1 MMTTDEIALK
11 RRTACLSVLSNTLL
25 VIGKLS
31 IGLLTGTVSLISE
44 AIHSVSSQL
53 SLRRAKFSTSCLAV
67 RGISCLPPDQDHDYG
82 HGKVENVSA
91 AFESLLIIV
100 AALSILYEAAGK
112 FFHPQIPESLDWA
125 IVIMLASS
133 LINAVVSAR
142 LYYVGEKTGSEALKA
157 DGMHLRAD
165 VWTSAAVMAGI
176 FLMKITGWAIL
187 DPLIACLVA
196 LGILRV
202 GYKMCRRSY
211 DDLTDASLSDAEES
225 KIGHIIMET
234 PGVKGYHHLRT
245 RISGSETIMD
255 FHLELDRTLPLS
267 QAHAISDKV
276 ESALQK
282 KYGPCDPMI
291 HLDPR

>member
-1 MMTTDEIALK
+1 MTTDEITLK

-31 IGLLTGTVSLISE
+31 IGILTGTVSLISE
-44 AIHSVSSQL
+44 AIHSGVDL
-53 SLRRAKFSTSCLAV
+53 LAAAIACLAV
-67 RGISCLPPDQDHDYG
+67 RKSCLPPDQDHDYG

-100 AALSILYEAAGK
+100 AALSILYEAVGK
-112 FFHPQIPESLDWA
+112 FFHPQVPESLNLA

-133 LINAVVSAR
+133 LINAIVSAR

-176 FLMKITGWAIL
+176 FLMKVTGWAIL

-211 DDLTDASLSDAEES
+211 DDLTDASLSDDEES

-291 HLDPR
+291 HLEPR

>member
-1 MMTTDEIALK
+1 MTTDEITLK

-31 IGLLTGTVSLISE
+31 IGILTGTVSLISE
-44 AIHSVSSQL
+44 AIHSGVDL
-53 SLRRAKFSTSCLAV
+53 LAAAIACLAV
-67 RGISCLPPDQDHDYG
+67 RKSCLPPDQDHDYG

-100 AALSILYEAAGK
+100 AALSILYEAVGK
-112 FFHPQIPESLDWA
+112 FFHPQVPESLNLA

-133 LINAVVSAR
+133 LINAIVSAR
-142 LYYVGEKTGSEALKA
+142 LYYIGEKTGSEALKA

-176 FLMKITGWAIL
+176 FLMKVTGWAIL

-211 DDLTDASLSDAEES
+211 DDLTDASLSDDEES

-291 HLDPR
+291 HLEPR

>member
-1 MMTTDEIALK
+1 MTTDEITLK

-31 IGLLTGTVSLISE
+31 IGILTGTVSLISE
-44 AIHSVSSQL
+44 AIHSGVDL
-53 SLRRAKFSTSCLAV
+53 LAAAIACLAV
-67 RGISCLPPDQDHDYG
+67 RKSCLPPDQDHDYG

-100 AALSILYEAAGK
+100 AALSILYEAVGK
-112 FFHPQIPESLDWA
+112 FFHPQVPESLNLA

-133 LINAVVSAR
+133 LINAIVSAR

-176 FLMKITGWAIL
+176 FLMKVTGWAIL

-211 DDLTDASLSDAEES
+211 DDLTDASLSDDEES

-255 FHLELDRTLPLS
+255 FHLELDRSLPLS

>member
-1 MMTTDEIALK
+1 MTTNEITLK

-31 IGLLTGTVSLISE
+31 IGILTGTVSLISE
-44 AIHSVSSQL
+44 AIHSGVDL
-53 SLRRAKFSTSCLAV
+53 LAAAIACLAV
-67 RGISCLPPDQDHDYG
+67 RKSCLPPDQDHDYG

-100 AALSILYEAAGK
+100 AALSIFYEAVGK
-112 FFHPQIPESLDWA
+112 FFHPQVPESLNLA

-133 LINAVVSAR
+133 LINAIVSAR

-176 FLMKITGWAIL
+176 FLMKVTGWAIL

-211 DDLTDASLSDAEES
+211 DDLTDASLSDDEES

>member
-1 MMTTDEIALK
+1 MTTDEITLK

-31 IGLLTGTVSLISE
+31 IGILTGTVSLISE
-44 AIHSVSSQL
+44 AIHSGVDL
-53 SLRRAKFSTSCLAV
+53 LAAAIACLAV
-67 RGISCLPPDQDHDYG
+67 RKSCLPPDQDHDYG

-100 AALSILYEAAGK
+100 AALSILYEAVGK
-112 FFHPQIPESLDWA
+112 FFHPQVPESLNLA

-133 LINAVVSAR
+133 LINAIVSAR

-176 FLMKITGWAIL
+176 FLMKVTGWAIL

-211 DDLTDASLSDAEES
+211 DDLTDASLSDDEES

-276 ESALQK
+276 ESVLQK

>member
-1 MMTTDEIALK
+1 MTTDEITLK

-31 IGLLTGTVSLISE
+31 IGILTGTVSLISE
-44 AIHSVSSQL
+44 AIHSGVDL
-53 SLRRAKFSTSCLAV
+53 LAAAIACLAV
-67 RGISCLPPDQDHDYG
+67 RKSCLPPDQDHDYG

-100 AALSILYEAAGK
+100 AALSILYEAVGK
-112 FFHPQIPESLDWA
+112 FFHPQVPESLNLA

-133 LINAVVSAR
+133 LINAIVSAR
-142 LYYVGEKTGSEALKA
+142 LYYIGEKTGSEALKA

-176 FLMKITGWAIL
+176 FLMKVTGWAIL

-211 DDLTDASLSDAEES
+211 DDLTDASLSDDEES

>member
-1 MMTTDEIALK
+1 MTTDEITLK

-31 IGLLTGTVSLISE
+31 IGILTGTVSLISE
-44 AIHSVSSQL
+44 AIHSGVDL
-53 SLRRAKFSTSCLAV
+53 LAAAIACLAV
-67 RGISCLPPDQDHDYG
+67 RKSCLPPDQDHDYG

-100 AALSILYEAAGK
+100 AALSILYEAVGK
-112 FFHPQIPESLDWA
+112 FFHPQVPESLNLA
-125 IVIMLASS
+125 IVIMMASS
-133 LINAVVSAR
+133 LINAIVSAR

-176 FLMKITGWAIL
+176 FLMKVTGWAIL

-211 DDLTDASLSDAEES
+211 DDLTDASLSDDEES

>member
-1 MMTTDEIALK
+1 MTTDEITLK

-31 IGLLTGTVSLISE
+31 IGILTGTVSLISE
-44 AIHSVSSQL
+44 AIHSGVDL
-53 SLRRAKFSTSCLAV
+53 LAAAIACLAV
-67 RGISCLPPDQDHDYG
+67 RKSCLPPDQDHDYG

-112 FFHPQIPESLDWA
+112 FFHPQVPESLNLA

-133 LINAVVSAR
+133 LINAIVSAR

-176 FLMKITGWAIL
+176 FLMKVTDWAIL

-211 DDLTDASLSDAEES
+211 DDLTDASLSDDEES

>member
-44 AIHSVSSQL
+44 AIHSGVDL
-53 SLRRAKFSTSCLAV
+53 LAAAIACLAV
-67 RGISCLPPDQDHDYG
+67 RKSCLPPDQDHDYG
-82 HGKVENVSA
+82 PGKVENVSA

>member
-1 MMTTDEIALK
+1 MTDEITLK

-31 IGLLTGTVSLISE
+31 IGILTGTVSLISE
-44 AIHSVSSQL
+44 AIHSGVDL
-53 SLRRAKFSTSCLAV
+53 LAAAIACLAV
-67 RGISCLPPDQDHDYG
+67 RKSCLPPDQDHDYG

-100 AALSILYEAAGK
+100 AALSILYEAVGK
-112 FFHPQIPESLDWA
+112 FFHPQVPESLNLA

-133 LINAVVSAR
+133 LINAIVSAR

-176 FLMKITGWAIL
+176 FLMKVTGWAIL

-211 DDLTDASLSDAEES
+211 DDLTDASLSDDEES

>member
-1 MMTTDEIALK
+1 MTTDEITLK

-31 IGLLTGTVSLISE
+31 IGILTGTVSLISE
-44 AIHSVSSQL
+44 AIHSGVDL
-53 SLRRAKFSTSCLAV
+53 LAAAIACLAV
-67 RGISCLPPDQDHDYG
+67 RKSCLPPDQDHDYG

-100 AALSILYEAAGK
+100 AALSILYEAVGK
-112 FFHPQIPESLDWA
+112 FFHPQVPESLNLA
-125 IVIMLASS
+125 IFIMLASS
-133 LINAVVSAR
+133 LINAIVSAR

-176 FLMKITGWAIL
+176 FLMKVTGWAIL

-211 DDLTDASLSDAEES
+211 DDLTDASLSDDEES

>member
-1 MMTTDEIALK
+1 MTTDEITLK

-31 IGLLTGTVSLISE
+31 IGILTGTVSLISE
-44 AIHSVSSQL
+44 AIHSGVDL
-53 SLRRAKFSTSCLAV
+53 LAAAIACLAV
-67 RGISCLPPDQDHDYG
+67 RKSCLPPDQDHDYG

-100 AALSILYEAAGK
+100 AALSILYEAVGK
-112 FFHPQIPESLDWA
+112 FFHPQVPESLNLA

-142 LYYVGEKTGSEALKA
+142 LYYVGEKTGSDALKA

-176 FLMKITGWAIL
+176 FLMKVTGWAIL

-211 DDLTDASLSDAEES
+211 DDLTDASLSDDEES

-255 FHLELDRTLPLS
+255 FHLELDRSLPLS

>member
-1 MMTTDEIALK
+1 MTTDEITLK

-31 IGLLTGTVSLISE
+31 IGILTGTVSLISE
-44 AIHSVSSQL
+44 AIHSGVDL
-53 SLRRAKFSTSCLAV
+53 LAAAIACLAV
-67 RGISCLPPDQDHDYG
+67 RKSCLPPDQDHDYG

-100 AALSILYEAAGK
+100 AALSILYEAVGK
-112 FFHPQIPESLDWA
+112 FFHPQVPESLNLA

-133 LINAVVSAR
+133 LINAIVSAR

-176 FLMKITGWAIL
+176 FLMKVTGWAIL

-211 DDLTDASLSDAEES
+211 DDLTDASLSDDEET

>member
-44 AIHSVSSQL
+44 AIHSGVDL
-53 SLRRAKFSTSCLAV
+53 LAAAIACLAV
-67 RGISCLPPDQDHDYG
+67 RKSCLPPDQDHDYG

-211 DDLTDASLSDAEES
+211 DDLTDASRDRLGAEIDA
-225 KIGHIIMET
+225 
-234 PGVKGYHHLRT
+234 R
-245 RISGSETIMD
+245 R
-255 FHLELDRTLPLS
+255 DRMLL
-267 QAHAISDKV
+267 
-276 ESALQK
+276 
-282 KYGPCDPMI
+282 
-291 HLDPR
+291 

>member
-1 MMTTDEIALK
+1 MTTDEITLK

-31 IGLLTGTVSLISE
+31 IGILTGTVSLISE
-44 AIHSVSSQL
+44 AIHSGVDL
-53 SLRRAKFSTSCLAV
+53 LAAAIACLAV
-67 RGISCLPPDQDHDYG
+67 RKSCLPPDQDHDYG

-100 AALSILYEAAGK
+100 AALSILYEAVGK
-112 FFHPQIPESLDWA
+112 FFHPQVPESLNLA

-176 FLMKITGWAIL
+176 FLMKVTGWAIL

-211 DDLTDASLSDAEES
+211 DDLTDASLSDDEES

-255 FHLELDRTLPLS
+255 FHLELDRSLPLS

>member
-44 AIHSVSSQL
+44 AIHSGVDL
-53 SLRRAKFSTSCLAV
+53 LAAAIACLAV
-67 RGISCLPPDQDHDYG
+67 RKSCLPPDQDQDYG

>member
-1 MMTTDEIALK
+1 MTTDEITLK

-31 IGLLTGTVSLISE
+31 IGILTGTVSLISE
-44 AIHSVSSQL
+44 AIHSGVDL
-53 SLRRAKFSTSCLAV
+53 LAAAIACLAV
-67 RGISCLPPDQDHDYG
+67 RKSCLPPDQDHDYG
-82 HGKVENVSA
+82 HVKVENVSA

-100 AALSILYEAAGK
+100 AALSILYEAVGK
-112 FFHPQIPESLDWA
+112 FFHPQVPESLNLA

-133 LINAVVSAR
+133 LINAIVSAR

-176 FLMKITGWAIL
+176 FLMKVTGWAIL

-211 DDLTDASLSDAEES
+211 DDLTDASLSDDEES

>member
-1 MMTTDEIALK
+1 MTTDEITLK

-31 IGLLTGTVSLISE
+31 IGILTGTVSLISE
-44 AIHSVSSQL
+44 AIHSGVDL
-53 SLRRAKFSTSCLAV
+53 LAAAIACLAV
-67 RGISCLPPDQDHDYG
+67 RKSCLPPDQDHDYG

-100 AALSILYEAAGK
+100 AALSILYEAVGK
-112 FFHPQIPESLDWA
+112 FFHPQVPESLNLA

-133 LINAVVSAR
+133 LINAIVSAR

-176 FLMKITGWAIL
+176 FLMKVTGWAIL

-211 DDLTDASLSDAEES
+211 DDLTDASLSDDEES
-225 KIGHIIMET
+225 KIGHIILET

>member
-1 MMTTDEIALK
+1 MTTDEITLK

-31 IGLLTGTVSLISE
+31 IGILTGTVSLISE
-44 AIHSVSSQL
+44 AIHSGVDL
-53 SLRRAKFSTSCLAV
+53 LAAAIACLAV
-67 RGISCLPPDQDHDYG
+67 RKSCLPPDQDHDYG

-100 AALSILYEAAGK
+100 AALSILYEAVGK
-112 FFHPQIPESLDWA
+112 FFHPQVPESLNLA

-133 LINAVVSAR
+133 LINAIVSAR

-176 FLMKITGWAIL
+176 FLMKVTGWAIL

-196 LGILRV
+196 LGVLRV

-211 DDLTDASLSDAEES
+211 DDLTDASLSDDEES

>member
-1 MMTTDEIALK
+1 MTTDEITLK

-31 IGLLTGTVSLISE
+31 IGILTGTVSLISE
-44 AIHSVSSQL
+44 AIHSGVDL
-53 SLRRAKFSTSCLAV
+53 LAAAIACLAV
-67 RGISCLPPDQDHDYG
+67 RKSCLPPDQDHDYG

-112 FFHPQIPESLDWA
+112 FFHPQVPESLNLA

-133 LINAVVSAR
+133 LINAIVSAR

-176 FLMKITGWAIL
+176 FLMKVTGWAIL

-211 DDLTDASLSDAEES
+211 DDLTDASLSDDEES

-255 FHLELDRTLPLS
+255 FHLELDRTLPLF

>member
-44 AIHSVSSQL
+44 AIHSGVDL
-53 SLRRAKFSTSCLAV
+53 LAAAIACLAV
-67 RGISCLPPDQDHDYG
+67 RKSCLPPDQDHDYG
-82 HGKVENVSA
+82 HGKVENISA

-202 GYKMCRRSY
+202 GYKMCRSSY

>member
-44 AIHSVSSQL
+44 AIHSGVDL
-53 SLRRAKFSTSCLAV
+53 LAAAIACLAV
-67 RGISCLPPDQDHDYG
+67 RKSCLPPDQDHDYG

-211 DDLTDASLSDAEES
+211 DDLTDALSDAEES

-282 KYGPCDPMI
+282 KYGLCDPMI

>member
-44 AIHSVSSQL
+44 AIHSGVDL
-53 SLRRAKFSTSCLAV
+53 LAAAIACLAV
-67 RGISCLPPDQDHDYG
+67 RKSCLPPDQDHDYG

-165 VWTSAAVMAGI
+165 VWTSAAVMQG
-176 FLMKITGWAIL
+176 FF
-187 DPLIACLVA
+187 
-196 LGILRV
+196 
-202 GYKMCRRSY
+202 S
-211 DDLTDASLSDAEES
+211 
-225 KIGHIIMET
+225 
-234 PGVKGYHHLRT
+234 
-245 RISGSETIMD
+245 
-255 FHLELDRTLPLS
+255 
-267 QAHAISDKV
+267 
-276 ESALQK
+276 
-282 KYGPCDPMI
+282 
-291 HLDPR
+291 

>member
-1 MMTTDEIALK
+1 MTTDEITLK

-31 IGLLTGTVSLISE
+31 IGILTGTVSLISE
-44 AIHSVSSQL
+44 AIHSGVDL
-53 SLRRAKFSTSCLAV
+53 LAAAIACLAV
-67 RGISCLPPDQDHDYG
+67 RKSCLPPDQDHDYG

-112 FFHPQIPESLDWA
+112 FFHPQVPESLNLA

-133 LINAVVSAR
+133 LINAIVSAR

-176 FLMKITGWAIL
+176 FLMKVTGWAIL

-211 DDLTDASLSDAEES
+211 DDLTDASLSDDEES
-225 KIGHIIMET
+225 KIGHLIMET

>member
-1 MMTTDEIALK
+1 MTTDEITLK

-31 IGLLTGTVSLISE
+31 IGILTGTVSLISE
-44 AIHSVSSQL
+44 AIHSGVDL
-53 SLRRAKFSTSCLAV
+53 LAAAIACLAV
-67 RGISCLPPDQDHDYG
+67 RKSCLPPDQDHDYG

-112 FFHPQIPESLDWA
+112 FFHPQVPESLNLA

-133 LINAVVSAR
+133 LINAIVSAR

-176 FLMKITGWAIL
+176 FLMKVTGWAIL

-211 DDLTDASLSDAEES
+211 DDLTDASLSDDEES

>member
-44 AIHSVSSQL
+44 AIHSGVDL
-53 SLRRAKFSTSCLAV
+53 LAAAIACLAV
-67 RGISCLPPDQDHDYG
+67 RKCCLPPDQDHDYG

>member
-1 MMTTDEIALK
+1 MMTDEITLK

-31 IGLLTGTVSLISE
+31 IGILTGTVSLISE
-44 AIHSVSSQL
+44 AIHSGVDL
-53 SLRRAKFSTSCLAV
+53 LAAAIACLAV
-67 RGISCLPPDQDHDYG
+67 RKSCLPPDQDHDYG

-100 AALSILYEAAGK
+100 AALSILYEAVGK
-112 FFHPQIPESLDWA
+112 FFHPQVPESLNLA

-133 LINAVVSAR
+133 LINAIVSAR

-176 FLMKITGWAIL
+176 FLMKVTGWAIL

-211 DDLTDASLSDAEES
+211 DDLTDASLSDDEES

>member
-1 MMTTDEIALK
+1 MTTDEITLK

-31 IGLLTGTVSLISE
+31 IGILTGTVSLISE
-44 AIHSVSSQL
+44 AIHSGVDL
-53 SLRRAKFSTSCLAV
+53 LAAAIACLAV
-67 RGISCLPPDQDHDYG
+67 RKSCLPPDQDHDYG

-112 FFHPQIPESLDWA
+112 FFHPQVPESLNLA

-133 LINAVVSAR
+133 LINAIVSAR

-176 FLMKITGWAIL
+176 FLMKVTGWTIL

-211 DDLTDASLSDAEES
+211 DDLTDASLSDDEES

>member
-1 MMTTDEIALK
+1 MTTDEIALK

-44 AIHSVSSQL
+44 AIHSGVDL
-53 SLRRAKFSTSCLAV
+53 LAAAIACLAV
-67 RGISCLPPDQDHDYG
+67 RKSCLQPDQDHDYG

>member
-1 MMTTDEIALK
+1 MTTDEITLK

-31 IGLLTGTVSLISE
+31 IGILTGTVSLISE
-44 AIHSVSSQL
+44 AIHSGVDL
-53 SLRRAKFSTSCLAV
+53 LAAAIACLAV
-67 RGISCLPPDQDHDYG
+67 RKSCLPPDQDHDYG

-100 AALSILYEAAGK
+100 AALSILYEAVGK
-112 FFHPQIPESLDWA
+112 FFHPQVPESLNLA

-133 LINAVVSAR
+133 LINAIVSAR

-176 FLMKITGWAIL
+176 FLMKVTGWAIL

-211 DDLTDASLSDAEES
+211 DDLTDASLSDDEES

-245 RISGSETIMD
+245 RIS
-255 FHLELDRTLPLS
+255 
-267 QAHAISDKV
+267 
-276 ESALQK
+276 
-282 KYGPCDPMI
+282 
-291 HLDPR
+291 

>member
-44 AIHSVSSQL
+44 AIHSGVDL
-53 SLRRAKFSTSCLAV
+53 LAAAIACLAV
-67 RGISCLPPDQDHDYG
+67 RKSCLPPDQDHDYG

-133 LINAVVSAR
+133 LINAVVSVR
-142 LYYVGEKTGSEALKA
+142 LY
-157 DGMHLRAD
+157 
-165 VWTSAAVMAGI
+165 
-176 FLMKITGWAIL
+176 
-187 DPLIACLVA
+187 
-196 LGILRV
+196 
-202 GYKMCRRSY
+202 
-211 DDLTDASLSDAEES
+211 
-225 KIGHIIMET
+225 
-234 PGVKGYHHLRT
+234 
-245 RISGSETIMD
+245 
-255 FHLELDRTLPLS
+255 
-267 QAHAISDKV
+267 
-276 ESALQK
+276 
-282 KYGPCDPMI
+282 
-291 HLDPR
+291 

>member
-1 MMTTDEIALK
+1 MTTDEITLK

-31 IGLLTGTVSLISE
+31 IGILTGTVSLISE
-44 AIHSVSSQL
+44 AIHSGVDL
-53 SLRRAKFSTSCLAV
+53 LAAAIACLAV
-67 RGISCLPPDQDHDYG
+67 RKSCLPPDQDHDYG

-100 AALSILYEAAGK
+100 AALSILYEAVSK
-112 FFHPQIPESLDWA
+112 FFHPQVPESLNLA

-133 LINAVVSAR
+133 LINAIVSAR

-176 FLMKITGWAIL
+176 FLMKVTGWAIL

-211 DDLTDASLSDAEES
+211 DDLTDASLSDDEES